1 MSEAKTGWAHVL
13 TVADMLQAAD
23 SVSRIEFYM
32 TKYDNKPAELNCRCP
47 GLPGMSKADIE
58 ALSAEL
64 NVAIAPVLRALENS
78 LKKKAA
84 NQLTRFL

>member
-1 MSEAKTGWAHVL
+1 MSETKTGWAHVL

-64 NVAIAPVLRALENS
+64 NVAIAPVLRALESS
-78 LKKKAA
+78 LQSKAA
-84 NQLTRFL
+84 NQLRRFL